1 MSTSVNEIIGLIIF
15 IAGFMLTFIVLARL
29 IESKW
34 PSKNRI
40 KFGNFG
46 LVPKHTGIFFFI
58 WLAIYLYLFSL
69 IYTKIF

>member
-1 MSTSVNEIIGLIIF
+1 MSTSVNEIIVLLIF
-15 IAGFMLTFIVLARL
+15 IGGFVLTFVFLAQI

-34 PSKNRI
+34 PSKDRVR
-40 KFGNFG
+40 FGNFG
-46 LVPKHTGIFFFI
+46 LVRKHTVIFVFI